1 MKCKQFVVALEDYL
15 GRHPG
20 ALAADLPHALQP
32 HASACPRCQRR
43 WSTAARSRLLL
54 GGLRPSPEAVEA
66 GLDPFFLTRLQAR
79 IYAQEHAP
87 ALFGLRGWQIAGRD
101 LVLAAVLFAGT
112 LGSFLY
118 NFHRIETPNAD
129 EAMVLDVPHL
139 NPQHPSDDHVRPKLA
154 DVMLNLM
161 NP

>member
-15 GRHPG
+15 GRHSG
-20 ALAADLPHALQP
+20 VLAAELPHALQP
-32 HASACPRCQRR
+32 HASACRRCQQR

-54 GGLRPSPEAVEA
+54 GGLRHPPEAEPA
-66 GLDPFFLTRLQAR
+66 LDPYFFTRLQAR
-79 IYAQEHAP
+79 IHAQQHAP
-87 ALFGLRGWQIAGRD
+87 SLFGLRGWQIAGRD

-154 DVMLNLM
+154 DAMLNLM